1 MKLDSNQTPQD
12 TISSKNGEI
21 NQELFLFLARRK
33 KVEENMI
40 SFDWGYNRPFKRIE
54 YSFNGFPGYG
64 FNSFL
69 NKKQMESRIIEMLI
83 EETKFVG
90 EWFYESTRVKNPE
103 RQKFIKTIREF
114 LKFLLK

>member
-1 MKLDSNQTPQD
+1 M
-12 TISSKNGEI
+12 GC
-21 NQELFLFLARRK
+21 
-33 KVEENMI
+33 
-40 SFDWGYNRPFKRIE
+40 
-54 YSFNGFPGYG
+54 
-64 FNSFL
+64 FL

>member
-1 MKLDSNQTPQD
+1 
-12 TISSKNGEI
+12 
-21 NQELFLFLARRK
+21 
-33 KVEENMI
+33 
-40 SFDWGYNRPFKRIE
+40 
-54 YSFNGFPGYG
+54 
-64 FNSFL
+64 
-69 NKKQMESRIIEMLI
+69 MLI

>member
-1 MKLDSNQTPQD
+1 MKYNLNENTNDS
-12 TISSKNGEI
+12 ISSKNGEI
-21 NQELFLFLARRK
+21 DQELFLFLARRK
-33 KVEENMI
+33 KVEENII

-83 EETKFVG
+83 EKTEFVG

>member
-21 NQELFLFLARRK
+21 DQDLFLFLARRK
-33 KVEENMI
+33 KVKENII
-40 SFDWGYNRPFKRIE
+40 SFDWSYHRAFRTIE

-64 FNSFL
+64 FNSLL
-69 NKKQMESRIIEMLI
+69 NKKQMESRIIE
-83 EETKFVG
+83 FVG
-90 EWFYESTRVKNPE
+90 EWFYESTRVKNPK